1 MESGGKRIR
10 SGNDKIDVVEE
21 LIDALTAAGNYL
33 AVLDNMI
40 RSERGST
47 QDGLAETLEKGIR
60 QVARAS
66 DVARRLHAPASPGGL
81 DGSASCRA
89 TNSKALVRAQL
100 SCTVLP
106 RLCLLIGRWGSRP
119 PRLL

>member
-66 DVARRLHAPASPGGL
+66 DVARR
-81 DGSASCRA
+81 R
-89 TNSKALVRAQL
+89 
-100 SCTVLP
+100 LP
-106 RLCLLIGRWGSRP
+106 
-119 PRLL
+119 

>member
-10 SGNDKIDVVEE
+10 SDNDKIDVVEE

-66 DVARRLHAPASPGGL
+66 DVARRLHAPASPE
-81 DGSASCRA
+81 
-89 TNSKALVRAQL
+89 
-100 SCTVLP
+100 
-106 RLCLLIGRWGSRP
+106 SRP
-119 PRLL
+119 SDKGSGGRTPRK